1 MALGSTLLTITPE
14 DPCATMMVGG
24 VRYEETL
31 AQALPTIGS
40 NIPIV
45 VTAQDGTTKATYYI
59 AVRDDGT
66 SIPVTGA
73 SLDKTSLELTVG
85 ASEQLKV
92 TVSPGN
98 ATDKSETWTSSDLA
112 VAKVD
117 SNSNVEAVGKGSAT
131 IAVTTVDG
139 GKTAVCTVTVSTDNK
154 PDPEP
159 TPDPWERRY
168 SPRLPNGT
176 RLARNIYA
184 HSEDECEQKLAQLI
198 QEMKQEIAARKTKA
212 GWKAQCSGGIAPP
225 EH

>member
-14 DPCATMMVGG
+14 DPRATMMVGG
-24 VRYEETL
+24 VRYEETF

-73 SLDKTSLELTVG
+73 SLDKTILELTVG

-139 GKTAVCTVTVSTDNK
+139 GKTAICTVTVSTDNK

-184 HSEDECEQKLAQLI
+184 HSEEECKQKLAQLI

-212 GWKAQCSGGIAPP
+212 G
-225 EH
+225 